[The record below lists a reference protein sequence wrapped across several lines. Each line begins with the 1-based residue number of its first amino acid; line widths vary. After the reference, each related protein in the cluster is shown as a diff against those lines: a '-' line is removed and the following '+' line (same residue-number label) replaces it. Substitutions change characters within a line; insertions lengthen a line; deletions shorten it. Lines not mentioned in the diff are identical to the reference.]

1 MRVVSSSHS
10 FPIVLMAKVILPQ
23 CDNEVSAKIHPAG
36 VEFNNP
42 AAAPRL
48 GTIQTSPSR
57 RGSLPAGSRKNQGAT
72 PPAPPAATSLFLSPI
87 VQEPAGAGENSAA
100 GWGNKPRPRL

>member
-36 VEFNNP
+36 VEFNSP

-57 RGSLPAGSRKNQGAT
+57 RGSRPAGSTKNRGPAPAAPPPPPSPSLAPLLPDPPQAGANSPT
-72 PPAPPAATSLFLSPI
+72 PPGT
-87 VQEPAGAGENSAA
+87 
-100 GWGNKPRPRL
+100 